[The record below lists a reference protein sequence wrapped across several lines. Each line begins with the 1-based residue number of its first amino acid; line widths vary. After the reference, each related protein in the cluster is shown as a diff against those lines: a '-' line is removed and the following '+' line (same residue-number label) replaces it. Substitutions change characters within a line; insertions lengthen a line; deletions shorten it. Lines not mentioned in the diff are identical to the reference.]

1 MLHPDR
7 NEEVGAA
14 ADLRAAG
21 PALTRARGCSQD
33 TSRAFSDLC
42 VAYTVLSS
50 KQLRAVYDQYGE
62 TGLREGVPGSA
73 CASAGVSRC
82 GG

>member
-1 MLHPDR
+1 MKLNGAPIEMVDYSTLPKLLPL
-7 NEEVGAA
+7 EV
-14 ADLRAAG
+14 
-21 PALTRARGCSQD
+21 
-33 TSRAFSDLC
+33 
-42 VAYTVLSS
+42 SS